1 MGFLLQPAKKSPSLN
16 LERGFCGGGEAHFLA
31 PLHSTSVR
39 RQDCPLQIEHVGSA
53 KSGDASRRIQVC
65 PSDPRVRFSAGLDSA
80 GALPENPLLLGTF
93 VLCRR
98 LVLFLQSNRG
108 LYLLNNKK
116 TAEKFSTALSILIR
130 FLSLLFGH
138 TMDRS
143 LAGAA
148 GSQALQFRQKL
159 RAARYRPCAVRYQ

>member
-31 PLHSTSVR
+31 PLHSTS
-39 RQDCPLQIEHVGSA
+39 
-53 KSGDASRRIQVC
+53 DASRRIQVC

-159 RAARYRPCAVRYQ
+159 RAARHRPCAVRYQ